1 MLQDEVKKAV
11 EVMRN
16 GGVILYPTD
25 TVWGIGCD
33 ATNEEAVK
41 RVYEIKRRS
50 DSKALICLV
59 DSEARLTRYV
69 RRVSDVT
76 WDMIELATKPL
87 TVIYDNATGLAP
99 NLLAEDGSVG
109 IRITKEEFS
118 KELCFCFQKPI
129 VSTSANIS
137 GEPTPQTFDEISDE
151 IKNAVDYV
159 VKYSQRCKEKH
170 QPSSIIKINADGEFT
185 IIRK

>member
-1 MLQDEVKKAV
+1 M
-11 EVMRN
+11 
-16 GGVILYPTD
+16 IFYPTD
-25 TVWGIGCD
+25 TVCGIGCD

-118 KELCFCFQKPI
+118 NELCFRFQKPI